1 MQRRTTLRVVVAAAV
16 LPLVGASCGGDA
28 DLGGSPTGSTG
39 VTGSPSPTPVAAVEL
54 DTDGL
59 ALVAFG
65 TSMDDALPMLVGALG
80 EPVDEIREQ
89 GDLPFG
95 YGDLDSTVRRVDFGG
110 LYVVFGDWRSP
121 YRDDGVMHTLGWG
134 ASEAATASGTPLW
147 TPEGIGVGSSVA
159 ELRTALPSVDLTVD
173 EGCTGPPWYFWS
185 GPGSYLV
192 SLSASPAEDGARVV
206 GLFAGEQREGFAT
219 C

>member
-1 MQRRTTLRVVVAAAV
+1 VLELR
-16 LPLVGASCGGDA
+16 
-28 DLGGSPTGSTG
+28 
-39 VTGSPSPTPVAAVEL
+39 
-54 DTDGL
+54 TDGL

-65 TSMDDALPMLVGALG
+65 DPMQDALPVLVGALG
-80 EPVDEIREQ
+80 EPVEEIREH
-89 GDLPFG
+89 GDLPYG

-110 LYVVFGDWRSP
+110 LYVVFGDWSSP

-134 ASEAATASGTPLW
+134 ASEASTASGTALR

-159 ELRTALPSVDLTVD
+159 DLRTAMPSVDLTVD
-173 EGCTGPPWYFWS
+173 EGCTGPPWYFWA

-192 SLSASPAEDGARVV
+192 SLSASPAEDGALVV